1 MFTRIFGGVLL
12 ATLTLTPAFFPA
24 LARGSPQ
31 RRVTVVF
38 DQALPN
44 APGKSLKG
52 VLVEYGP
59 GGSSR
64 SPRQPASAF
73 LQATVLE
80 GVFHHQVNAGDRKSV
95 GAGKSE

>member
-24 LARGSPQ
+24 LAQGSPQ

-64 SPRQPASAF
+64 SPRHPASAF
-73 LQATVLE
+73 LSATVLE
-80 GVFHHQVNAGDRKSV
+80 GPIRSPVTNGPEKVYRPGQD
-95 GAGKSE
+95 